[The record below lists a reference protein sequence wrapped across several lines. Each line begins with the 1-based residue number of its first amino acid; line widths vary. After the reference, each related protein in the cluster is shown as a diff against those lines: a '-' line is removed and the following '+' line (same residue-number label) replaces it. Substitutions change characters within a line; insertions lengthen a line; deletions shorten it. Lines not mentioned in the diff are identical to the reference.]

1 MLVLYSL
8 LFEIF
13 DWHVTLFASSNFF
26 DCIEH
31 TGGLPDGVSFIT
43 ASAYTRISF
52 SFLNDIV
59 CDLMLSNSVLFI
71 LLQYLGSSFFM
82 LFQSVF

>member
-13 DWHVTLFASSNFF
+13 DWHITLFAGNNFF

-31 TGGLPDGVSFIT
+31 TGGLPDGVSFIK

-82 LFQSVF
+82 IFQSVF